1 MLKRFVAIILCLVIT
16 ISLVPAASASSL
28 PADDDIETILD
39 VMGIMTYDSKG
50 NFNEG
55 QYVSR
60 AALAKILV
68 TSSQYKGAVT
78 AGSRISP
85 FGDVMFTHWGA
96 PYISVASK
104 NGFMTGY
111 SDGNF
116 RPDKTILYE
125 EALSAI
131 LRLLGYTSADYTGA
145 YPAGQIAKAADLGIS
160 DGVYT
165 TAGAPIMRNDMAKLI
180 YNMLNTPKK
189 GEQKIYASNLGYT
202 PTSELLTIGDV
213 LDDNVTGPV
222 TVKAGTISSLG
233 LSNARVYRNGSTA
246 TVSDIAEYDV
256 IYYSTK
262 SNAVWAYS
270 QKVSGVLESVA
281 PNKESATSVTVSGV
295 TYSLPYYAAQRA
307 FGIDGL
313 AVGKTVTML
322 LDKNGNVCDAYEAN
336 ALYKTILGVVTDV
349 SAKSITMADG
359 NKRSGYYATI
369 LTIDGSFVDIEQTND
384 SDSLVG
390 KVVEFDSATGKIRSA
405 SANGKASGTVNATT
419 YKLGTASLST
429 EIKILEMDNSGNIT
443 SVNLSRLDGVR
454 IDSEDVLLVSKNSAG
469 SIDGLIIKNVTG
481 DTDKYG
487 IITDVT
493 RNVSST
499 GVITSYTYTY
509 DVGGASGRTSVK
521 AANIT
526 VGPCVLKY
534 VNGGISTIEN
544 LKRLDTVSLVTPAYI
559 TLKNGTKHNI
569 SSKVLVYR
577 VVDDRKILTT
587 LDEAVSHTGEVWAYY
602 DRSQSEGGL
611 VRVIYLK

>member
-1 MLKRFVAIILCLVIT
+1 MSKKAISLILCLIIT
-16 ISLVPAASASSL
+16 VSFSVSVSASSL

-39 VMGIMTYDSKG
+39 VMGIMTYDTNG

-68 TSSQYKGAVT
+68 TSSQYKGAAT

-85 FGDVMFTHWGA
+85 FADVMFTHWGA

-116 RPDKTILYE
+116 RPDKSILYE

-145 YPAGQIAKAADLGIS
+145 YPAGQIAKAADIGIS
-160 DGVYT
+160 QEVYVS
-165 TAGAPIMRNDMAKLI
+165 AGIPITRSEMAKLI

-189 GEQKIYASNLGYT
+189 GEEKIYAENLGYT

-213 LDDNVTGPV
+213 LDDNVTGPI

-246 TVSDIAEYDV
+246 SISDITNYDV
-256 IYYSTK
+256 IYYSKK

-270 QKVSGVLESVA
+270 QKVSGVLESIA
-281 PNKESATSVTVSGV
+281 PNKEAATSVTVSGV

-313 AVGKTVTML
+313 NVGDTVTML
-322 LDKNGNVCDAYEAN
+322 LDKNGSVCDAYEASQ
-336 ALYKTILGVVTDV
+336 LYKTILGVVTGV
-349 SAKSITMADG
+349 SSKSITMADG
-359 NKRSGYYATI
+359 SKRSGYYATV
-369 LTIDGSFVDIEQTND
+369 LTIDGSSIDIEQAND
-384 SDSLVG
+384 SKTMLG
-390 KVVEFDSATGKIRSA
+390 TVVEFDASSGKIRSTSSNA
-405 SANGKASGTVNATT
+405 KISGTINVASH
-419 YKLGTASLST
+419 KLGTLTLSD
-429 EIKILEMDNSGNIT
+429 EIKILEIDDSGNIL

-454 IDSEDVLLVSKNSAG
+454 IKTENVLLVSKNASGA
-469 SIDGLIIKNVTG
+469 IDGLIIKNVTG
-481 DTDKYG
+481 DTNKYG
-487 IITDVT
+487 IITEVAK
-493 RNVSST
+493 NVSSS
-499 GVITSYTYTY
+499 GVITSYTYSY
-509 DVGGASGRTSVK
+509 DVAGVSGRTSIK
-521 AANIT
+521 SGNIT

-534 VNGGISTIEN
+534 TNGEISTVEN
-544 LKRLDTVSLVTPAYI
+544 LKRLDNVSLVTPSYV
-559 TLKNGTKHNI
+559 TLKNSAKHKI
-569 SSKVLVYR
+569 SADVLVYR

-587 LDEAVSHTGEVWAYY
+587 LDEAVSHNGEVWAYY
-602 DRSQSEGGL
+602 DKAQSEGGL